1 MQKEINLPK
10 VNIVRLRKILLIIF
24 VSVIVFIAGYYIGSN
39 GNSQGSDVYIK
50 ANVDKNL
57 PGNKKD
63 VDFGLFW
70 RVWDTLETQYFD
82 KSKLDPSAMVYGA
95 IQGMVSAVGDPY
107 TVYLPPQENK
117 VVQEDLKGSFQG
129 VGIQIGFRG
138 TQLAVV
144 APLPGTP
151 ADEAGIRAGD
161 YIVGIKDEA
170 KEVDTSTNG
179 MSLPDAVE
187 LIRGPAGTIVT
198 LAIVREGEDAPIIVD
213 VERQEINV
221 PSVLLSWE
229 GENEDIAH
237 IRLLKFAG
245 ETEGEWEEVVRD
257 VLKSKKL
264 SGIVLDLR
272 NNPGGYLQGAVDIA
286 GEFLPNGTLVVIEDS
301 ADKSK
306 REFKTS
312 KIPRLADVPLVVLV
326 NKGSASASE
335 ILAGALRDQS
345 GIKLVGVTTFG
356 KGTIQEPQQFEDG
369 TGLHITTARW
379 ITPSEFWVNEV
390 GLEPDINI
398 EDNLETDEDEQLQDA
413 IKNLLN

>member
-10 VNIVRLRKILLIIF
+10 VNIVRLRKILLILF
-24 VSVIVFIAGYYIGSN
+24 VSVIVFVSGYYIGSS
-39 GNSQGSDVYIK
+39 GYSKGSDVYIK

-57 PGNKKD
+57 PGNKED

-144 APLPGTP
+144 APLPDTP
-151 ADEAGIRAGD
+151 ASEAGIRAGD
-161 YIVGIKDEA
+161 HIVGIKDEA
-170 KEVDTSTNG
+170 KDVDTSTNG

-187 LIRGPAGTIVT
+187 LIRGPAGTVVT
-198 LAIVREGEDAPIIVD
+198 LALVREGEDAPIIVD
-213 VERQEINV
+213 VERREINV
-221 PSVLLSWE
+221 PSVLLTWE

-245 ETEGEWEEVVRD
+245 ETEGEWEEVIRD
-257 VLKSKKL
+257 VLKNNKL
-264 SGIVLDLR
+264 NGIVLDLR
-272 NNPGGYLQGAVDIA
+272 NNPGGYLQGAVDVA

-301 ADKSK
+301 SDNTK

-335 ILAGALRDQS
+335 ILSGALRDQS
-345 GIKLVGVTTFG
+345 GIKLIGVTTFG

-390 GLEPDINI
+390 GLEPDVIV
-398 EDNLETDEDEQLQDA
+398 EDDLETEEDEQLQEA
-413 IKNLLN
+413 IKNLFN

>member
-1 MQKEINLPK
+1 MPSSGSSKITQPSA
-10 VNIVRLRKILLIIF
+10 IVTLFISI
-24 VSVIVFIAGYYIGSN
+24 IVFIAGYYVGTS
-39 GNSQGSDVYIK
+39 GYSKGSDVYIK
-50 ANVDKNL
+50 ANVNKNL

-144 APLPGTP
+144 APLPDTP
-151 ADEAGIRAGD
+151 AAEAGIRAGD
-161 YIVGIKDEA
+161 HIIGIKDEA

-198 LAIVREGEDAPIIVD
+198 LALVREGEDAPIIVD
-213 VERQEINV
+213 VERREINV

-237 IRLLKFAG
+237 IKLLKFAG
-245 ETEGEWEEVVRD
+245 ETEGEWEVVVRD
-257 VLKSKKL
+257 VLKNNKL
-264 SGIVLDLR
+264 NGIVLDLR

-301 ADKSK
+301 SDNTK
-306 REFKTS
+306 REFKTA
-312 KIPRLADVPLVVLV
+312 KIPRLADVPLIILV

-390 GLEPDINI
+390 GLDPDFNI
-398 EDNLETDEDEQLQDA
+398 EDDLETDEDEQLQEA